1 MGSTGTLVNSCCCGC
16 SLRTG
21 ALIIAA
27 LSLIYGLLGIAYS
40 IYIIVA
46 GVVEGWLDLALAL
59 LNVIFAIILIVG
71 VRQCRRRLVMAWVWS
86 AVLSVILGVVLGV
99 LYVILTQSFVVA
111 VIIGAIAAIQAYFVV
126 VVHSFALTVSLRK
139 LLAYFDLIS

>member
-1 MGSTGTLVNSCCCGC
+1 MGGNRTLVNSCCCGC

-71 VRQCRRRLVMAWVWS
+71 VRQCRRRLVMAWVWA

-111 VIIGAIAAIQAYFVV
+111 VIIGAISAIQAYFVV
-126 VVHSFALTVSLRK
+126 VVHSFAQTLDETQQG
-139 LLAYFDLIS
+139 A